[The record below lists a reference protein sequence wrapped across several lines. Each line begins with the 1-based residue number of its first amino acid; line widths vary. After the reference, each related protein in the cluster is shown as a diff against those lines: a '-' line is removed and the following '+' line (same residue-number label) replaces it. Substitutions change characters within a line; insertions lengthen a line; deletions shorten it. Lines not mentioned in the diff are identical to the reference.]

1 MNFLLS
7 AEQEQFCGSVARFA
21 RDVSQS
27 GRRRLAF
34 DADTDFLPELWHDL
48 MVLGVGR
55 VLVPAEHDGVGLEMI
70 DAALV
75 IETLGGAATPVPL
88 LGHLLA
94 TKAIALAGDAGQQAH
109 WLPRL
114 ADGSVISTIAIEG
127 PDITRWNLHGEAG
140 QLTGT
145 VKSVPAGHIAD
156 LIVVGL
162 KDGRLALVENG
173 PGMVATPIDDTDRT
187 RRIADIQFTRAPL
200 VPLPD
205 VPGAAAALVDAALV
219 LLAADAFGGANAC
232 LTMASTYAQQREQF
246 GRPIGS
252 FQGLKFQL
260 ADMAVD
266 VEPARGLYWYA
277 AHAYDHVP
285 AERSRMAAAAKAHL
299 CDVYMKAART
309 MIEVYG
315 GIGYTWEFDA
325 HLYFRRAMFDYAW
338 LGTPAEHRDRQAALA
353 AWSAA

>member
-1 MNFLLS
+1 M
-7 AEQEQFCGSVARFA
+7 
-21 RDVSQS
+21 
-27 GRRRLAF
+27 
-34 DADTDFLPELWHDL
+34 
-48 MVLGVGR
+48 
-55 VLVPAEHDGVGLEMI
+55 
-70 DAALV
+70 
-75 IETLGGAATPVPL
+75 
-88 LGHLLA
+88 
-94 TKAIALAGDAGQQAH
+94 
-109 WLPRL
+109 
-114 ADGSVISTIAIEG
+114 
-127 PDITRWNLHGEAG
+127 
-140 QLTGT
+140 
-145 VKSVPAGHIAD
+145 
-156 LIVVGL
+156 
-162 KDGRLALVENG
+162 
-173 PGMVATPIDDTDRT
+173 
-187 RRIADIQFTRAPL
+187 
-200 VPLPD
+200 
-205 VPGAAAALVDAALV
+205 
-219 LLAADAFGGANAC
+219 
-232 LTMASTYAQQREQF
+232 MASAYAQQREQF
-246 GRPIGS
+246 GRPIGG